1 MIQGDA
7 FPLLP
12 AEINRYWVDD
22 RLLLVAPQVPAW
34 LVVDVETFNQIDHLC
49 ATQRGKGEEIAL
61 DRATLKRLKDLVFR
75 HNFVERAEPA
85 NKYIRVQAHLT
96 NRCNLRCPH
105 CYVSSG
111 LAEPNELGK
120 EDWLQVC
127 RFFRDLDAPIHFS
140 VSGGEPTLV
149 KWLPDLMHFAKVEC
163 GFQTAVLTNG
173 LLFSGEKIEQLSG
186 LVDTYAVSLDGA
198 SADTHD
204 AMRGRGT
211 FSKTLKTLRMLL
223 ETDARVGLNICVR
236 RSNAQDLVENLGGL
250 LSTFDRAMDVD
261 LASVIPE
268 GRALE
273 FSPETLPPQE
283 VQAIISTISKQ
294 LLGARWSPTRASPR
308 ENCGFGTS
316 FVIYANGD
324 VSPCIT
330 RRFRRGNIRQD
341 GVQGVFG
348 DLTRLAEKMKVYNL
362 PECKS
367 CGLNTLCGG
376 KCHLSQ
382 MRAGADSFQNE
393 CSEAFK
399 EQFRRGLT
407 RRFDIVERQFQS

>member
-1 MIQGDA
+1 MVQSDS
-7 FPLLP
+7 FPVLP
-12 AEINRYWVDD
+12 VEISKYWVED
-22 RLLLVAPQVPAW
+22 RLLLVAPKVPAW
-34 LVVDVETFNQIDHLC
+34 LVVDVDTFNLLDQLR
-49 ATQRGKGEEIAL
+49 ASQRGCGAEIPADRQAL
-61 DRATLKRLKDLVFR
+61 RRLRDLVFR
-75 HNFVERAEPA
+75 HNFIERAEPA
-85 NKYIRVQAHLT
+85 EKYIRVQAHLT

-111 LAEPNELGK
+111 LAEPNELDK
-120 EDWLQVC
+120 DAWFDVC
-127 RFFRDLDAPIHFS
+127 RFFRGLDAPIHFS

-149 KWLPDLMHFAKVEC
+149 KWLPDLMRYAKMDC

-173 LLFSGEKIEQLSG
+173 LLLSDEKIKQLAG
-186 LVDTYAVSLDGA
+186 VVDSFAVSLDGA
-198 SADTHD
+198 SAETHD

-211 FSKTLKTLRMLL
+211 FAKTVNALHALLR
-223 ETDARVGLNICVR
+223 TDARVGLNICVR
-236 RSNAQDLVENLGGL
+236 RSNAQDLMTNLGAL
-250 LSTFDRAMDVD
+250 LSTFDRTVDVD

-273 FSPETLPPQE
+273 FSGETLPPDE
-283 VQAIISTISKQ
+283 VQANISTISKQ
-294 LLGARWSPTRASPR
+294 LLRDGWAPTRASLR

-330 RRFRRGNIRQD
+330 RRFRRGNIRRD
-341 GVQGVFG
+341 GVEGVFA
-348 DLTRLAEKMKVYNL
+348 DLTRLSEKMKVQNL

-376 KCHLSQ
+376 KCHLPQ
-382 MRAGADSFQNE
+382 VRAGAADFQNE
-393 CSEAFK
+393 CSEGFK

-407 RRFDIVERQFQS
+407 RRFDIVERQFHA